1 MQSGLMSKKH
11 KKFCMTL
18 NYREKCLVLLSTIT
32 DCISISAFD
41 SLFFISVGIK
51 STAVVLKISA
61 TIRGIK
67 NYKSIFNPTISKN
80 PTVINSNNI

>member
-67 NYKSIFNPTISKN
+67 NYKSIFNPTTSKN
-80 PTVINSNNI
+80 PTIINSNNI